1 MASTYSNSG
10 IELITTGEQSGT
22 WGDTTNTNLQIIDRL
37 VNGVGDITLSGTTH
51 TLTTSDGSLS
61 DGHFRV
67 LVFGGTPSGTNT
79 VTITPNDV
87 EHLYFVQNNSGQS
100 VILTQGT
107 GGNITI
113 ANGASA
119 IVYCDGAGSGA
130 EVVELSAGFD
140 PEDYL
145 PLSGGTMTGNLNHGD
160 NVKSQFGAGNDLQIY
175 HDGSNSYIKNNT
187 GVMRIHGTEV
197 QIKDEDNNETL
208 AVFNPQGSVDLY
220 YDNSKKLATSS
231 TGADVTGNLLV
242 TGNAESVVNIQGTTA
257 GGSFVNFGDNLDA
270 NVGQI
275 GYDHTSNYMR
285 FKTNDTEAM
294 RIDSS
299 GNVGIGTSSPKSFSG
314 QTHLTVN
321 HSSGG
326 TNVSGVSWRVADTE
340 YGYMITYPSNS
351 EGLRLVTTTALPMTF
366 QTNNAERMRIDSSGN
381 VGINTSAQTE
391 KFVVEGAIA
400 STYQATNFGLGDYR
414 VQMDIVSSSKIARIG
429 TISGTSTP
437 SGSQGTLTFLVND
450 SEKMRIDSSGNVGIG
465 TTSPSTLMHITGN
478 SGSSDGIHF
487 IAENTRAAGGPAGIV
502 MKSNHGDWKIINSQT
517 VADAI
522 EFIDG
527 SAGATRMLIDSSG
540 NLLVGTTSSS
550 TTTQGARLKPS
561 GRGDFTAN
569 GGTCSIMNRL
579 TSDGNILTFQ
589 KDGNGRGAIGT
600 SGNNL
605 AIHGAGSGDDAT
617 GLMFV
622 NSGSTQRIVPCQ
634 EGFTLNDGIINLG
647 HSSNRFKDGY
657 FSGTVNAANFNTTSD
672 ATLKTN
678 VETLTGSLDA
688 VKALRGVSFDWI
700 DNGNS
705 EVGVIAQE
713 VEAVVPDV
721 VSTDDQGIKSVKY
734 GNLVGVLIEA
744 IKEQQAQ
751 IDELKAKLG
760 D

>member
-257 GGSFVNFGDNLDA
+257 GGSFVNFGDNIDA

-285 FKTNDTEAM
+285 FKTNDTERM

-299 GNVGIGTSSPKSFSG
+299 GDILARTADARIGSDAGGVEYGTS
-314 QTHLTVN
+314 T
-321 HSSGG
+321 
-326 TNVSGVSWRVADTE
+326 A
-340 YGYMITYPSNS
+340 NS
-351 EGLRLVTTTALPMTF
+351 VRFYTSD
-366 QTNNAERMRIDSSGN
+366 AERMRITSAGN

-391 KFVVEGAIA
+391 KLVVEGAIA

-579 TSDGNILTFQ
+579 TNDGDILSFQ
-589 KDGNGRGAIGT
+589 KASNTVGSIGNASNLNIIYFAGVSSGIKVLNPSSGTDGLLPCDNVGGNRDNSMDIG
-600 SGNNL
+600 
-605 AIHGAGSGDDAT
+605 
-617 GLMFV
+617 
-622 NSGSTQRIVPCQ
+622 NSGV
-634 EGFTLNDGIINLG
+634 
-647 HSSNRFKDGY
+647 RFANGY
-657 FSGTVNAANFNTTSD
+657 FAGTVNAGNFNTTSD

-700 DNGNS
+700 ESGKS

-713 VEAVVPDV
+713 VEAVIPEL

-734 GNLVGVLIEA
+734 GNIVSVLIEA
-744 IKEQQAQ
+744 IKEQQQRIEAL
-751 IDELKAKLG
+751 EAKLG

>member
-1 MASTYSNSG
+1 
-10 IELITTGEQSGT
+10 
-22 WGDTTNTNLQIIDRL
+22 
-37 VNGVGDITLSGTTH
+37 
-51 TLTTSDGSLS
+51 
-61 DGHFRV
+61 
-67 LVFGGTPSGTNT
+67 
-79 VTITPNDV
+79 
-87 EHLYFVQNNSGQS
+87 
-100 VILTQGT
+100 
-107 GGNITI
+107 
-113 ANGASA
+113 
-119 IVYCDGAGSGA
+119 
-130 EVVELSAGFD
+130 
-140 PEDYL
+140 
-145 PLSGGTMTGNLNHGD
+145 
-160 NVKSQFGAGNDLQIY
+160 
-175 HDGSNSYIKNNT
+175 
-187 GVMRIHGTEV
+187 
-197 QIKDEDNNETL
+197 
-208 AVFNPQGSVDLY
+208 
-220 YDNSKKLATSS
+220 
-231 TGADVTGNLLV
+231 
-242 TGNAESVVNIQGTTA
+242 
-257 GGSFVNFGDNLDA
+257 
-270 NVGQI
+270 
-275 GYDHTSNYMR
+275 
-285 FKTNDTEAM
+285 
-294 RIDSS
+294 
-299 GNVGIGTSSPKSFSG
+299 
-314 QTHLTVN
+314 
-321 HSSGG
+321 
-326 TNVSGVSWRVADTE
+326 
-340 YGYMITYPSNS
+340 
-351 EGLRLVTTTALPMTF
+351 
-366 QTNNAERMRIDSSGN
+366 
-381 VGINTSAQTE
+381 
-391 KFVVEGAIA
+391 
-400 STYQATNFGLGDYR
+400 
-414 VQMDIVSSSKIARIG
+414 MDIVSSSKIARIG

-579 TSDGNILTFQ
+579 TNDGQILTFQ
-589 KDGNGRGAIGT
+589 KGGTEVGAVTTYNNTIQYGGGLGAALYLDTAAYLPANAGGRSHNTIDLGNGT
-600 SGNNL
+600 YKYK
-605 AIHGAGSGDDAT
+605 DA
-617 GLMFV
+617 
-622 NSGSTQRIVPCQ
+622 
-634 EGFTLNDGIINLG
+634 
-647 HSSNRFKDGY
+647 Y
-657 FSGTVNAANFNTTSD
+657 FNGTVNAANFNTTSD

-700 DNGNS
+700 ESGNS
-705 EVGVIAQE
+705 DVGVIAQE